1 MNGSRDILIR
11 GQNSICPIKYVTK
24 KKHQNSDEKIDIS
37 SFSLPLAME
46 TKLDPWGIVH
56 VEDYS
61 KLFEEFGISSFEDI
75 LPELREP
82 HPYMRRKIIFGH
94 RNYDSILRAMERHE
108 PFAVMSGF
116 MPSGR
121 AHFGHMMV
129 MNEIIWH
136 QKQGADAFAAI
147 ADMEAHAVRGIS
159 WEKCRTLG
167 INEYILSLIALGFQ
181 PKENSHIYFQ
191 SENHKMRNLAFE
203 LGREA
208 NFSEVSAIYGF
219 TGETHISHMESVMAQ
234 SADIL
239 HPQLK
244 EFGGPKPVVIPVGA
258 DQDPHIKLTR
268 DLAYRMRK
276 FLVERRGDYISIRGK
291 LASQEL
297 MQEAESALQKRDFG
311 TVKRYEEHIDV
322 TNLRVDIGIKDLQE
336 EIEHLII
343 KLETE
348 HGEYGFIPPA
358 SIYHRFMTGLTGG
371 KMSSS
376 KPESHIA
383 LTEDPKEA
391 AKKIMR
397 AITGGRQSLAEQKK
411 LGGEPEKCS
420 IYEFLVFHLSDDDK
434 ELLELDAECRSG
446 RRMCGTCKKDVAER
460 IEIFLREHQQ
470 AREAARERLP
480 EFGIKV

>member
-1 MNGSRDILIR
+1 
-11 GQNSICPIKYVTK
+11 
-24 KKHQNSDEKIDIS
+24 
-37 SFSLPLAME
+37 ME
-46 TKLDPWGIVH
+46 LKLDPWGAVH
-56 VEDYS
+56 VDDYS
-61 KLFEEFGISSFEDI
+61 KLFEEFGISSFDEI
-75 LPELREP
+75 LPELEDP

-94 RNYDSILRAMERHE
+94 RNYNSILRAMKQHR

-121 AHFGHMMV
+121 VHFGHMMV

-136 QKQGADAFAAI
+136 QQQGGDAFAAI

-159 WEKCRTLG
+159 WSECKALG
-167 INEYILSLIALGFQ
+167 VNEYILSLIALGFQ
-181 PKENSHIYFQ
+181 PTGHIYFQ
-191 SENHKMRNLAFE
+191 SQNYKLRNLAFE
-203 LGREA
+203 LGIES
-208 NFSEVSAIYGF
+208 NFSEVSSIYGF
-219 TGETHISHMESVMAQ
+219 SGETNISHMESVMAQ

-239 HPQLK
+239 HPQL
-244 EFGGPKPVVIPVGA
+244 EDFGGPKPVVIPVGV

-268 DLAYRMRK
+268 DLAYRMRR
-276 FLVERRGDYISIRGK
+276 FLVETRKDYISIRGK
-291 LASQEL
+291 AASGEL
-297 MQEAESALQKRDFG
+297 MQAAEAMLKQAGYGK
-311 TVKRYEEHIDV
+311 VKRYEEHIDV
-322 TNLRVDIGIKDLQE
+322 MDIRDQEGLRSGDLRE
-336 EIEHLII
+336 EIDQRVMR
-343 KLETE
+343 LETE
-348 HGEYGFIPPA
+348 HGEYGFISPA

-420 IYEFLVFHLSDDDK
+420 IYEFLVFHLSQDDK

-460 IEIFLREHQQ
+460 VERFLSEHQR

-480 EFGIKV
+480 EYGIKP

>member
-1 MNGSRDILIR
+1 
-11 GQNSICPIKYVTK
+11 
-24 KKHQNSDEKIDIS
+24 
-37 SFSLPLAME
+37 ME
-46 TKLDPWGIVH
+46 LKLDPWGAVH
-56 VEDYS
+56 VDDYN
-61 KLFEEFGISSFEDI
+61 KLFVEFGISNFDSI
-75 LPELREP
+75 LSQLENP

-94 RNYDSILRAMERHE
+94 RGYEPVLAAMKRHE

-136 QKQGADAFAAI
+136 QQQGGDAYAAV
-147 ADMEAHAVRGIS
+147 ADMEAHAVRGVS
-159 WEKCRTLG
+159 WERCKAIG
-167 INEYILSLIALGFQ
+167 INEYILSLIALGFA
-181 PKENSHIYFQ
+181 PKEGSHIYFQ
-191 SENHKMRNLAFE
+191 SENCPMRDLAFE
-203 LGREA
+203 LGSEA

-219 TGETHISHMESVMAQ
+219 SGETHISHMQSVMAQ
-234 SADIL
+234 SDDIL

-244 EFGGPKPVVIPVGA
+244 QFGGPKPVVIPVGA

-276 FLVERRGDYISIRGK
+276 FLVEQRQGYISIGGK
-291 LASQEL
+291 AASPEL
-297 MQEAESALQKRDFG
+297 MQAAEAALKDLAIG
-311 TVKRYEEHIDV
+311 KVKRYEEHIDL
-322 TNLRVDIGIKDLQE
+322 TDIQLNDKFLSLADLLE
-336 EIEHLII
+336 TIEGLII
-343 KLETE
+343 KLEIE
-348 HGEYGFIPPA
+348 HGHYGFMPPA
-358 SIYHRFMTGLTGG
+358 SLYHRFMTGLTGG

-383 LTEDPKEA
+383 LTEEPREA
-391 AKKIMR
+391 GKKIMR

-460 IEIFLREHQQ
+460 IQRFLTEHQR
-470 AREAARERLP
+470 AREAAKERLP
-480 EFGIKV
+480 EFGIKA

>member
-1 MNGSRDILIR
+1 
-11 GQNSICPIKYVTK
+11 
-24 KKHQNSDEKIDIS
+24 
-37 SFSLPLAME
+37 ME
-46 TKLDPWGIVH
+46 LKLDPWGAVH
-56 VEDYS
+56 VDDYN
-61 KLFEEFGISSFEDI
+61 KLFVEFGISNFDPI
-75 LPELREP
+75 LSQLEHP

-94 RNYDSILRAMERHE
+94 RGYEPVLAAMKRHE

-136 QKQGADAFAAI
+136 QQQGGDAYAAV
-147 ADMEAHAVRGIS
+147 ADMEAHAVRGVS
-159 WEKCRTLG
+159 WERCKAIG
-167 INEYILSLIALGFQ
+167 INEYILSLIALGFA
-181 PKENSHIYFQ
+181 PKEGSHIYFQ
-191 SENHKMRNLAFE
+191 SKNHLMRDLAFE
-203 LGREA
+203 LGSEA

-219 TGETHISHMESVMAQ
+219 SGETHISHMQSVMAQ

-244 EFGGPKPVVIPVGA
+244 QFGGPKPVVIPVGA

-276 FLVERRGDYISIRGK
+276 FLVEQRESYISIRGK
-291 LASQEL
+291 AAPPEL
-297 MQEAESALQKRDFG
+297 MQAAESVLKDLAIGK
-311 TVKRYEEHIDV
+311 VKRYEEHIDL
-322 TNLRVDIGIKDLQE
+322 TDIQLNDKFLSLADLLE
-336 EIEHLII
+336 TIEGLII
-343 KLETE
+343 KLEIE
-348 HGEYGFIPPA
+348 HGHYGFMPPA
-358 SIYHRFMTGLTGG
+358 SLYHRFMTGLTGG

-391 AKKIMR
+391 GKKIMR

-434 ELLELDAECRSG
+434 ELLELDAACRSG

-460 IEIFLREHQQ
+460 IERFLREHQQ
-470 AREAARERLP
+470 AREAAREMLP
-480 EFGIKV
+480 EFGIKP

>member
-1 MNGSRDILIR
+1 M
-11 GQNSICPIKYVTK
+11 PT
-24 KKHQNSDEKIDIS
+24 
-37 SFSLPLAME
+37 AMDL
-46 TKLDPWGIVH
+46 KLDPWGAVH
-56 VEDYS
+56 VDDYS
-61 KLFEEFGISSFEDI
+61 KLFVEFGISSFDEI
-75 LPELREP
+75 LPDLKNA
-82 HPYMRRKIIFGH
+82 HSYMKRKIIFGH
-94 RNYDSILRAMERHE
+94 RNYDSVLRAMLLHK

-136 QKQGADAFAAI
+136 QQQGGAAFAAI

-159 WEKCRTLG
+159 WSKCKDLG
-167 INEYILSLIALGFQ
+167 VNEYILSLIALGFE

-203 LGREA
+203 LGIEA

-219 TGETHISHMESVMAQ
+219 SGETHISHMESVMAQ

-244 EFGGPKPVVIPVGA
+244 EFGGPKPVVVPVGA

-276 FLVERRGDYISIRGK
+276 FLVERRGDYVSIRGK
-291 LASQEL
+291 AAGEDL
-297 MQEAESALQKRDFG
+297 MRAADAMLKDMGFG
-311 TVKRYEEHIDV
+311 KVRRYEEHIDITEIQDQESLISGMLV
-322 TNLRVDIGIKDLQE
+322 EDIDYRI
-336 EIEHLII
+336 IE
-343 KLETE
+343 LETK
-348 HGEYGFIPPA
+348 HGGYGFVPPA

-383 LTEDPKEA
+383 LTDDPKEA

-460 IEIFLREHQQ
+460 IERFLTDHQQ
-470 AREAARERLP
+470 KREAARERLP
-480 EFGIKV
+480 EFGIRV

>member
-1 MNGSRDILIR
+1 M
-11 GQNSICPIKYVTK
+11 PT
-24 KKHQNSDEKIDIS
+24 
-37 SFSLPLAME
+37 AMDL
-46 TKLDPWGIVH
+46 KLDPWGAVH
-56 VEDYS
+56 VDDYS
-61 KLFEEFGISSFEDI
+61 KLFVEFGISSFDEI
-75 LPELREP
+75 LPDLKNA
-82 HPYMRRKIIFGH
+82 HSYMKRKIIFGH
-94 RNYDSILRAMERHE
+94 RNYDSVLRAMLLHK

-136 QKQGADAFAAI
+136 QQQGGAAFAAI

-159 WEKCRTLG
+159 WSKCKDLG
-167 INEYILSLIALGFQ
+167 VNEYILSLIALGFE

-203 LGREA
+203 LGIEA

-219 TGETHISHMESVMAQ
+219 SGETHISHMESVMAQ

-244 EFGGPKPVVIPVGA
+244 EFGGPKPVVVPVGA

-276 FLVERRGDYISIRGK
+276 FLVERRGDYVSIRGK
-291 LASQEL
+291 AAGEDL
-297 MQEAESALQKRDFG
+297 MQAADAMLKDMGFG
-311 TVKRYEEHIDV
+311 KVRRYEEHIDITEIQDQESLISGMLV
-322 TNLRVDIGIKDLQE
+322 EDIDYRI
-336 EIEHLII
+336 IE
-343 KLETE
+343 LETK
-348 HGEYGFIPPA
+348 HGGYGFVPPA

-383 LTEDPKEA
+383 LTDDPKEA

-411 LGGEPEKCS
+411 MGGEPDKCS

-434 ELLELDAECRSG
+434 ELLELDAECRGG

-460 IEIFLREHQQ
+460 IERFLTDHQQ

-480 EFGIKV
+480 EFGIQL

>member
-1 MNGSRDILIR
+1 M
-11 GQNSICPIKYVTK
+11 PT
-24 KKHQNSDEKIDIS
+24 
-37 SFSLPLAME
+37 AMDL
-46 TKLDPWGIVH
+46 KLDPWGAVH
-56 VEDYS
+56 VDDYS
-61 KLFEEFGISSFEDI
+61 KLFVEFGISSFDEI
-75 LPELREP
+75 LPDLKNA
-82 HPYMRRKIIFGH
+82 HSYMKRKIIFGH
-94 RNYDSILRAMERHE
+94 RNYDSVLRAMLLHK

-136 QKQGADAFAAI
+136 QQQGAAAFAAI

-159 WEKCRTLG
+159 WSKCKDLG
-167 INEYILSLIALGFQ
+167 VNEYILSLIALGFE

-203 LGREA
+203 LGIEA

-219 TGETHISHMESVMAQ
+219 SGETHISHMESVMAQ

-244 EFGGPKPVVIPVGA
+244 EFGGPKPVVVPVGA

-276 FLVERRGDYISIRGK
+276 FLVERRGDYVSIRGK
-291 LASQEL
+291 AAGEDL
-297 MQEAESALQKRDFG
+297 MRAADAMLNEMGLG
-311 TVKRYEEHIDV
+311 NVKRYEEHIDITEIQDQESLISGMLV
-322 TNLRVDIGIKDLQE
+322 EDIDYRI
-336 EIEHLII
+336 IE
-343 KLETE
+343 LETK
-348 HGEYGFIPPA
+348 HGGYGFVPPA

-383 LTEDPKEA
+383 LTDDPKEA

-411 LGGEPEKCS
+411 MGGEPEKCS
-420 IYEFLVFHLSDDDK
+420 IYEFLVFHLSNDDK

-446 RRMCGTCKKDVAER
+446 KRMCGTCKKDVAER
-460 IEIFLREHQQ
+460 IERFLTDHQQ

-480 EFGIKV
+480 EFGIRV

>member
-1 MNGSRDILIR
+1 
-11 GQNSICPIKYVTK
+11 
-24 KKHQNSDEKIDIS
+24 
-37 SFSLPLAME
+37 ME
-46 TKLDPWGIVH
+46 LKLDPWGAVH
-56 VEDYS
+56 VDDYS
-61 KLFEEFGISSFEDI
+61 KLFVEFGISNFDQI
-75 LPELREP
+75 LSELENP

-94 RNYDSILRAMERHE
+94 RGYEPVLAAMQKHE

-136 QKQGADAFAAI
+136 QQHGGDAFAAI

-159 WEKCRTLG
+159 WERCRALG
-167 INEYILSLIALGFQ
+167 INEYILSLIALGFS
-181 PKENSHIYFQ
+181 PREGSHIYFQ
-191 SENHKMRNLAFE
+191 SENYSMRNLAFE
-203 LGREA
+203 LGSEA

-219 TGETHISHMESVMAQ
+219 SGETHISHMESVMAQ

-276 FLVERRGDYISIRGK
+276 FLVELRGDYISIRGK
-291 LASQEL
+291 AASSEL
-297 MQEAESALQKRDFG
+297 MQAAEAALKDLAAG
-311 TVKRYEEHIDV
+311 KVKRYEEHIDL
-322 TNLRVDIGIKDLQE
+322 TDIQISDDTGLAALQGT
-336 EIEHLII
+336 IDRLII
-343 KLETE
+343 NLEID
-348 HGEYGFIPPA
+348 HGHYGFMPPA
-358 SIYHRFMTGLTGG
+358 SLYHRFMTGLTGG

-391 AKKIMR
+391 GKKIMR

-411 LGGEPEKCS
+411 LGGEPDKCS

-460 IEIFLREHQQ
+460 IERFLREHQQ
-470 AREAARERLP
+470 ARKAAVDMLP
-480 EFGIKV
+480 EFGIKP

>member
-1 MNGSRDILIR
+1 MFN
-11 GQNSICPIKYVTK
+11 C
-24 KKHQNSDEKIDIS
+24 S
-37 SFSLPLAME
+37 SAME
-46 TKLDPWGIVH
+46 LKLDPWGAVH
-56 VEDYS
+56 VDDYN
-61 KLFEEFGISSFEDI
+61 KLFVEFGISNFDQI
-75 LPELREP
+75 LSKLDNP

-94 RNYDSILRAMERHE
+94 RGYESVLAAMHRHE
-108 PFAVMSGF
+108 PFGVMSGF

-136 QKQGADAFAAI
+136 QQQGGDAYAAV
-147 ADMEAHAVRGIS
+147 ADMEAHSVRGIS
-159 WEKCRTLG
+159 WERCRSLG
-167 INEYILSLIALGFQ
+167 INEYILSLIALGFV
-181 PKENSHIYFQ
+181 PREGSHIYFQ
-191 SENHKMRNLAFE
+191 SMNYHMRDLAFE
-203 LGREA
+203 LGSEA

-219 TGETHISHMESVMAQ
+219 SGETHISHMESVMAQ

-244 EFGGPKPVVIPVGA
+244 QFGGPKPVVIPVGA

-276 FLVERRGDYISIRGK
+276 FLVEQREGYISIRGK
-291 LASQEL
+291 AASQEL
-297 MQEAESALQKRDFG
+297 MQAAEAALKDLAVG
-311 TVKRYEEHIDV
+311 KVKRYEEHLDL
-322 TNLRVDIGIKDLQE
+322 TDIQIKDGAGLAALLE
-336 EIEHLII
+336 TIEGLII
-343 KLETE
+343 KLETDLG
-348 HGEYGFIPPA
+348 HYGFMPPA

-383 LTEDPKEA
+383 LTEEPKEA
-391 AKKIMR
+391 GKKIMR

-460 IEIFLREHQQ
+460 IERFLREHQQ
-470 AREAARERLP
+470 ARKAAVDMLP
-480 EFGIKV
+480 EFGIKL

>member
-1 MNGSRDILIR
+1 
-11 GQNSICPIKYVTK
+11 
-24 KKHQNSDEKIDIS
+24 
-37 SFSLPLAME
+37 ME
-46 TKLDPWGIVH
+46 TRLDPWGAVH
-56 VEDYS
+56 VEDYT
-61 KLFEEFGISSFEDI
+61 KLFEEFGISSFDDI
-75 LPELREP
+75 LHQLDNP
-82 HPYMRRKIIFGH
+82 HRYMRRRIIFGH
-94 RNYDSILRAMERHE
+94 RNYDAVLAAMKSGR

-116 MPSGR
+116 MPTGR

-136 QKQGADAFAAI
+136 QQQGGDAFAAV

-159 WEKCRTLG
+159 WERCRKLG
-167 INEYILSLIALGFQ
+167 IEEYILSLIALGFE

-191 SENHKMRNLAFE
+191 SKNYNVRNLAFE
-203 LGREA
+203 LGIEA

-219 TGETHISHMESVMAQ
+219 SGETCISHMESVMAQ

-239 HPQLK
+239 HPQL
-244 EFGGPKPVVIPVGA
+244 EEYGGPKPVVIPVGA

-268 DLAYRMRK
+268 DLAYRMRR
-276 FLVERRGDYISIRGK
+276 FLVERRGEYISVRGK
-291 LASQEL
+291 AASKEL
-297 MQEAESALQKRDFG
+297 MQAAESALREREMG
-311 TVKRYEEHIDV
+311 EVKRYEEHIDLV
-322 TNLRVDIGIKDLQE
+322 DLRLKEGQSIDQARQE
-336 EIEHLII
+336 VEELII
-343 KLETE
+343 MLERE

-358 SIYHRFMTGLTGG
+358 STYHRFMTGLTGG

-376 KPESHIA
+376 KPDSYIA

-420 IYEFLVFHLSDDDK
+420 IYELLLFHLSEDDN

-446 RRMCGTCKKDVAER
+446 RRMCGTCKKVVAER
-460 IEIFLREHQQ
+460 IERFLHEHQQ

-480 EFGIKV
+480 EFGIKL

>member
-1 MNGSRDILIR
+1 
-11 GQNSICPIKYVTK
+11 
-24 KKHQNSDEKIDIS
+24 
-37 SFSLPLAME
+37 ME
-46 TKLDPWGIVH
+46 TRLDPWGAVH
-56 VEDYS
+56 VEDYT
-61 KLFEEFGISSFEDI
+61 KLFEEFGISSFDDI
-75 LPELREP
+75 LPELVDP
-82 HPYMRRKIIFGH
+82 HRYMRRKIIFGH
-94 RNYDSILRAMERHE
+94 RNYDAVLAAMKSGR

-116 MPSGR
+116 MPTGR

-136 QKQGADAFAAI
+136 QQQGGDAFAAV

-159 WEKCRTLG
+159 WERCRQFG
-167 INEYILSLIALGFQ
+167 IEEYILSLIALGFQ

-191 SENHKMRNLAFE
+191 SKNYDVRNLAFE
-203 LGREA
+203 LGIEA

-219 TGETHISHMESVMAQ
+219 SGETCISHMESVMAQ

-244 EFGGPKPVVIPVGA
+244 EYGGPKPVVIPVGA

-268 DLAYRMRK
+268 DLAYRMRR
-276 FLVERRGDYISIRGK
+276 FLVERRGDYISVRGK
-291 LASQEL
+291 AANREL
-297 MQEAESALQKRDFG
+297 MQAAESALRG
-311 TVKRYEEHIDV
+311 TGLGQVKRYEEHIDI
-322 TNLRVDIGIKDLQE
+322 TDLQLIE
-336 EIEHLII
+336 GQRIDEVQQEIEELII
-343 KLETE
+343 RLETE

-376 KPESHIA
+376 KPESYIA

-391 AKKIMR
+391 AGKIMR

-411 LGGEPEKCS
+411 LGGEPDKCT
-420 IYEFLVFHLSDDDK
+420 IYEFLLFHLSEDDK

-446 RRMCGTCKKDVAER
+446 RRMCGNCKKDVAER
-460 IEIFLREHQQ
+460 IKRFLDEHQQ
-470 AREAARERLP
+470 AREEARERLP
-480 EFGIKV
+480 EFGIRL

>member
-1 MNGSRDILIR
+1 
-11 GQNSICPIKYVTK
+11 
-24 KKHQNSDEKIDIS
+24 
-37 SFSLPLAME
+37 ME
-46 TKLDPWGIVH
+46 LKLDPWGAVH
-56 VEDYS
+56 VDDYS
-61 KLFEEFGISSFEDI
+61 KLFEEFGISSFDEI
-75 LPELREP
+75 LPKLEDP

-94 RNYDSILRAMERHE
+94 RNYDSVLRAMQQHR

-116 MPSGR
+116 MPTGR

-136 QKQGADAFAAI
+136 QQQGGDAFAAI

-159 WEKCRTLG
+159 WSRCRSLG
-167 INEYILSLIALGFQ
+167 IDEYILSLIALGFE
-181 PKENSHIYFQ
+181 PTGHIYFQ
-191 SENHKMRNLAFE
+191 SENYKMRNLAFE
-203 LGREA
+203 LGIEA
-208 NFSEVSAIYGF
+208 NFSEVSSIYGF
-219 TGETHISHMESVMAQ
+219 SGETHISHMESVMAQ

-239 HPQLK
+239 HPQL
-244 EFGGPKPVVIPVGA
+244 EDFGGPKPVVIPVGA

-268 DLAYRMRK
+268 DLAYRMRR
-276 FLVERRGDYISIRGK
+276 FLVENRKDYISIRGK
-291 LASQEL
+291 AASDEL
-297 MQEAESALQKRDFG
+297 MQAAEAMLLEAGYGK
-311 TVKRYEEHIDV
+311 VKRYEEHIDL
-322 TNLRVDIGIKDLQE
+322 TEIRDQEGLCSGDLLE
-336 EIEHLII
+336 EIDQRII
-343 KLETE
+343 RLETE
-348 HGEYGFIPPA
+348 HGEFGFIPPA

-411 LGGEPEKCS
+411 LGGEPDKCAV
-420 IYEFLVFHLSDDDK
+420 YEFLVFHLSDDDK

-460 IEIFLREHQQ
+460 IERFLCEHQR

-480 EFGIKV
+480 EFGIVG

>member
-1 MNGSRDILIR
+1 VG
-11 GQNSICPIKYVTK
+11 KTK
-24 KKHQNSDEKIDIS
+24 DRYTL
-37 SFSLPLAME
+37 FSLLLAME
-46 TKLDPWGIVH
+46 LKLDPWGAVH
-56 VEDYS
+56 VDDYNR
-61 KLFEEFGISSFEDI
+61 LFTEFGISSFDEI
-75 LPELREP
+75 LPQLKNP

-94 RNYDSILRAMERHE
+94 RGYEPVLAAMQKHE

-136 QKQGADAFAAI
+136 QQQGGDAYAAI
-147 ADMEAHAVRGIS
+147 ANMEAHSVRGIS
-159 WEKCRTLG
+159 WERCRSLG
-167 INEYILSLIALGFQ
+167 INEYILSLIALGFA
-181 PKENSHIYFQ
+181 PKEGSHIYFQ
-191 SENHKMRNLAFE
+191 SENYCMRDLAFE
-203 LGREA
+203 LGSEA

-219 TGETHISHMESVMAQ
+219 SGETHISHMQSVMAQ

-239 HPQLK
+239 HPQLAQ
-244 EFGGPKPVVIPVGA
+244 FGGPKPVVIPVGA

-276 FLVERRGDYISIRGK
+276 FLVEVRGDYISIRGK
-291 LASQEL
+291 AASQEL
-297 MQEAESALQKRDFG
+297 MQAAELALKDLAAG
-311 TVKRYEEHIDV
+311 KVKRYEEHIDV
-322 TNLRVDIGIKDLQE
+322 TDIPGEASGLEALRQS
-336 EIEHLII
+336 IERLII

-348 HGEYGFIPPA
+348 HGHYGFIAPA

-391 AKKIMR
+391 GKKIMR

-460 IEIFLREHQQ
+460 IERFLREHQQ
-470 AREAARERLP
+470 ARAAAAERLP
-480 EFGIKV
+480 EFGIKPC

>member
-1 MNGSRDILIR
+1 
-11 GQNSICPIKYVTK
+11 
-24 KKHQNSDEKIDIS
+24 
-37 SFSLPLAME
+37 ME
-46 TKLDPWGIVH
+46 LKLDPWGAVH
-56 VEDYS
+56 VDDYS
-61 KLFEEFGISSFEDI
+61 KLFVEFGISNFDQI
-75 LPELREP
+75 LSELENP

-94 RNYDSILRAMERHE
+94 RGYEPVLAAMQKHM

-136 QKQGADAFAAI
+136 QQQGGDAFAAI

-159 WEKCRTLG
+159 WERCRALG
-167 INEYILSLIALGFQ
+167 INEYILSLIALGFA
-181 PKENSHIYFQ
+181 PREGSHIYFQ
-191 SENHKMRNLAFE
+191 SENYSMRNLAFE
-203 LGREA
+203 LGSEA

-219 TGETHISHMESVMAQ
+219 SGETHISHMESVMAQ

-276 FLVERRGDYISIRGK
+276 FLVELRGDYISIRGK
-291 LASQEL
+291 AASPEL
-297 MQEAESALQKRDFG
+297 MQAAEAALKNLAAG
-311 TVKRYEEHIDV
+311 KVKRYEEHIDL
-322 TNLRVDIGIKDLQE
+322 TDIQISDDTGLAALQGT
-336 EIEHLII
+336 IDRLII
-343 KLETE
+343 NLEID
-348 HGEYGFIPPA
+348 HGHYGFMPPA

-391 AKKIMR
+391 GKKIMR

-411 LGGEPEKCS
+411 LGGEPDKCS

-460 IEIFLREHQQ
+460 IERFLREHQQ
-470 AREAARERLP
+470 ARKAAVDMLP
-480 EFGIKV
+480 EFGIKP

>member
-1 MNGSRDILIR
+1 
-11 GQNSICPIKYVTK
+11 
-24 KKHQNSDEKIDIS
+24 
-37 SFSLPLAME
+37 
-46 TKLDPWGIVH
+46 
-56 VEDYS
+56 
-61 KLFEEFGISSFEDI
+61 
-75 LPELREP
+75 
-82 HPYMRRKIIFGH
+82 
-94 RNYDSILRAMERHE
+94 
-108 PFAVMSGF
+108 
-116 MPSGR
+116 
-121 AHFGHMMV
+121 
-129 MNEIIWH
+129 
-136 QKQGADAFAAI
+136 
-147 ADMEAHAVRGIS
+147 MEAHAVRGIS

-191 SENHKMRNLAFE
+191 SENYKIRNLAFE

-239 HPQLK
+239 HPQLR

-276 FLVERRGDYISIRGK
+276 FLAEVRGDYISIRGK

-297 MQEAESALQKRDFG
+297 MQAAESALQKRDFG

-322 TNLRVDIGIKDLQE
+322 TNLRVKEGIGLKALHE

-391 AKKIMR
+391 GKKIMR

-460 IEIFLREHQQ
+460 IERFLYEHQQ

-480 EFGIKV
+480 EFGIKA

>member
-1 MNGSRDILIR
+1 
-11 GQNSICPIKYVTK
+11 
-24 KKHQNSDEKIDIS
+24 
-37 SFSLPLAME
+37 ME
-46 TKLDPWGIVH
+46 LKLDPWGAVH
-56 VEDYS
+56 VDDYT
-61 KLFEEFGISSFEDI
+61 KLFLEFGISSFDDI
-75 LPELREP
+75 LPQLRVP
-82 HPYMRRKIIFGH
+82 HKYMARKIIFGH
-94 RNYDSILRAMERHE
+94 RNYDSVLRAMQNHE

-116 MPSGR
+116 MPTGR

-136 QKQGADAFAAI
+136 QQQGGDAFAAI

-159 WEKCRTLG
+159 WEKCRSLG
-167 INEYILSLIALGFQ
+167 INEYILSLIALGFE
-181 PKENSHIYFQ
+181 PKKSSHIYFQ
-191 SENHKMRNLAFE
+191 SENYRMRNLAFE

-219 TGETHISHMESVMAQ
+219 SGETHISHMESVMAQ

-239 HPQLK
+239 HPQLE

-276 FLVERRGDYISIRGK
+276 FLVEPRGDYISIRGK
-291 LASQEL
+291 AASQEL
-297 MQEAESALQKRDFG
+297 MQAAEKVLKETGLGR
-311 TVKRYEEHIDV
+311 VKRYEEHIDL
-322 TNLRVDIGIKDLQE
+322 TEIRDHEGRSCGALLEAVDR
-336 EIEHLII
+336 LII

-348 HGEYGFIPPA
+348 HGHYGFIPPA

-391 AKKIMR
+391 GKKIMR

-411 LGGEPEKCS
+411 LGGEPDKCS
-420 IYEFLVFHLSDDDK
+420 IYEFLVFHLSQDDK

-470 AREAARERLP
+470 AREAAKERLP
-480 EFGIKV
+480 EFGISALPV

>member
-1 MNGSRDILIR
+1 
-11 GQNSICPIKYVTK
+11 
-24 KKHQNSDEKIDIS
+24 
-37 SFSLPLAME
+37 ME
-46 TKLDPWGIVH
+46 TRLDPWGAVH
-56 VEDYS
+56 VEDYT
-61 KLFEEFGISSFEDI
+61 KLFEEFGISSFDDI
-75 LPELREP
+75 LPELVDP
-82 HPYMRRKIIFGH
+82 HRYMRRKIIFGH
-94 RNYDSILRAMERHE
+94 RNYDAVLAAMKSGR

-116 MPSGR
+116 MPTGR

-136 QKQGADAFAAI
+136 QQQGGDAFAAV

-159 WEKCRTLG
+159 WERCRQFG
-167 INEYILSLIALGFQ
+167 IEEYILSLIALGFQ

-191 SENHKMRNLAFE
+191 SKNYDVRNLAFE
-203 LGREA
+203 LGIEA

-219 TGETHISHMESVMAQ
+219 SGETCISHMESVMAQ

-244 EFGGPKPVVIPVGA
+244 EYGGPKPVVIPVGA

-268 DLAYRMRK
+268 DLAYRMRR
-276 FLVERRGDYISIRGK
+276 FLVERRGDYISVRGK
-291 LASQEL
+291 AASQEL
-297 MQEAESALQKRDFG
+297 MQAAESALRG
-311 TVKRYEEHIDV
+311 TGLGQVKRYEEHIDI
-322 TNLRVDIGIKDLQE
+322 TDLQLIE
-336 EIEHLII
+336 GQRIDEVQQEIEELII
-343 KLETE
+343 RLETE

-376 KPESHIA
+376 KPESYIA

-391 AKKIMR
+391 AGKIMR

-411 LGGEPEKCS
+411 LGGEPDKCT
-420 IYEFLVFHLSDDDK
+420 IYEFLLFHLSEDDK

-446 RRMCGTCKKDVAER
+446 RRMCGNCKKDVAER
-460 IEIFLREHQQ
+460 IKRFLDEHQQ
-470 AREAARERLP
+470 AREEARERLP
-480 EFGIKV
+480 EFGIRL

>member
-1 MNGSRDILIR
+1 
-11 GQNSICPIKYVTK
+11 
-24 KKHQNSDEKIDIS
+24 
-37 SFSLPLAME
+37 ME
-46 TKLDPWGIVH
+46 LKLDPWGAVH
-56 VEDYS
+56 VDDYS
-61 KLFEEFGISSFEDI
+61 RLFSEFGISDFSEI
-75 LPELREP
+75 LSELPNP
-82 HPYMRRKIIFGH
+82 HSYMRRKIIFGH
-94 RNYDSILRAMERHE
+94 RNYDSILAAMKKHE

-136 QKQGADAFAAI
+136 QRQGGDAYAAI
-147 ADMEAHAVRGIS
+147 ANMEAHAVRGIS
-159 WEKCRTLG
+159 WERCRTLG
-167 INEYILSLIALGFQ
+167 INEYLLSLIALGFE
-181 PKENSHIYFQ
+181 PRKGSHIYFQ
-191 SENHKMRNLAFE
+191 SENYKMRNLAFE

-219 TGETHISHMESVMAQ
+219 SGETHISHMESVMAQ

-276 FLVERRGDYISIRGK
+276 FLVELRGDYISIRGK
-291 LASQEL
+291 AASSEL
-297 MQEAESALQKRDFG
+297 MKAAERALNEQGIGK
-311 TVKRYEEHIDV
+311 VKRYEEHIDV
-322 TNLRVDIGIKDLQE
+322 TEICDREALGSGALLEAVDRLIIDL
-336 EIEHLII
+336 EIENDL
-343 KLETE
+343 
-348 HGEYGFIPPA
+348 YGFIPPA

-383 LTEDPKEA
+383 LTEEPKEA
-391 AKKIMR
+391 GKKIMK

-420 IYEFLVFHLSDDDK
+420 IYEFLVFHLSDDDR

-460 IEIFLREHQQ
+460 IERFLLEHQR
-470 AREAARERLP
+470 AREAAKERLP
-480 EFGIKV
+480 EFGIKI

>member
-1 MNGSRDILIR
+1 
-11 GQNSICPIKYVTK
+11 
-24 KKHQNSDEKIDIS
+24 
-37 SFSLPLAME
+37 ME
-46 TKLDPWGIVH
+46 LKLDPWGAVH
-56 VEDYS
+56 VDDYS
-61 KLFEEFGISSFEDI
+61 RLFTEFGISSFDEI
-75 LPELREP
+75 LSQLKDP

-94 RNYDSILRAMERHE
+94 RGYEPVLAAMQRHE

-136 QKQGADAFAAI
+136 QQQGGDAYAAV
-147 ADMEAHAVRGIS
+147 ADMEAHSVRGIS
-159 WEKCRTLG
+159 WERCRSLG
-167 INEYILSLIALGFQ
+167 INEYILSLIALGFA
-181 PKENSHIYFQ
+181 PKEGSHIYFQ
-191 SENHKMRNLAFE
+191 SENYCMRDLAFE
-203 LGREA
+203 LGSEA

-219 TGETHISHMESVMAQ
+219 SGETHISHMESVMAQ

-244 EFGGPKPVVIPVGA
+244 QFGGPKPVVIPVGA

-268 DLAYRMRK
+268 DLAYRMRR
-276 FLVERRGDYISIRGK
+276 FLVELREGYISIRGK
-291 LASQEL
+291 AASSEL
-297 MQEAESALQKRDFG
+297 MDAAEAALKDLG
-311 TVKRYEEHIDV
+311 VGEVKRYEEHIDL
-322 TNLRVDIGIKDLQE
+322 TKIPIDETFTLEKLRE
-336 EIEHLII
+336 SIEQQII
-343 KLETE
+343 RLETE
-348 HGEYGFIPPA
+348 HGHYGFMPPA

-391 AKKIMR
+391 GKKIMR

-446 RRMCGTCKKDVAER
+446 RRMCGSCKKDVAER
-460 IEIFLREHQQ
+460 IERFLREHQQ
-470 AREAARERLP
+470 AREAARDMLP
-480 EFGIKV
+480 EFGIKP